1 MIYLI
6 LAVTSSMLVSVIM
19 RVSEKHI
26 HNNITMLASNY
37 LMCSVLA
44 AICTGTWNLF
54 PVSAEGFSFSVGL
67 GLISGLFYMGSFM
80 LLQWNVKTNGIVL
93 SSMFMKLGVMVPTLM
108 AILVFGEVPKAVQVI
123 GMIVALAAI
132 LLINLEKGSGMTHIG
147 GVTGGSARLQPIA
160 DAFTACGLEAD
171 CVENVQKL
179 IWQKMFTNVSASVL
193 TGVLQVPLGYIAQNP
208 NAWAVCEA
216 LIREA
221 VAVAAGE
228 GLDFDAEQK
237 IAEVREVCEKSPNGL
252 TSIYADL
259 HNGRRSEVDTISGS
273 VVRASER
280 NGVPAPTHRAM
291 VNLVHAME
299 GKPKA

>member
-54 PVSAEGFSFSVGL
+54 PVSAEGFPFSVGL

-108 AILVFGEVPKAVQVI
+108 AILVFDEVPKAVQVI

-132 LLINLEKGSGMTHIG
+132 LLINLEKGSGKAASSLGLVLLLVAGGATDAMSKVYEELGVSALKNHFLLYTFMMAFALCVVVCLVKKQ
-147 GVTGGSARLQPIA
+147 GVTKEDVGFGLVIGIPNFCSALFLLLSLAAIPAMIA
-160 DAFTACGLEAD
+160 YPTYSVEAI
-171 CVENVQKL
+171 VMVTLVGVIFFKEKL
-179 IWQKMFTNVSASVL
+179 SRRQILSMFMIFAALVL
-193 TGVLQVPLGYIAQNP
+193 LNI
-208 NAWAVCEA
+208 
-216 LIREA
+216 
-221 VAVAAGE
+221 
-228 GLDFDAEQK
+228 
-237 IAEVREVCEKSPNGL
+237 
-252 TSIYADL
+252 
-259 HNGRRSEVDTISGS
+259 
-273 VVRASER
+273 
-280 NGVPAPTHRAM
+280 
-291 VNLVHAME
+291 
-299 GKPKA
+299 

>member
-132 LLINLEKGSGMTHIG
+132 LLINLEKGSGKAASSLGLVLLLVAGGATDAMSKVYEELG
-147 GVTGGSARLQPIA
+147 VVCLVKKQGVTKEDVGFGLVIGIPNFCSALFLLLSLADIPAMIA
-160 DAFTACGLEAD
+160 YPTY
-171 CVENVQKL
+171 
-179 IWQKMFTNVSASVL
+179 S
-193 TGVLQVPLGYIAQNP
+193 
-208 NAWAVCEA
+208 
-216 LIREA
+216 
-221 VAVAAGE
+221 VAAIVMVTLVGVI
-228 GLDFDAEQK
+228 FFK
-237 IAEVREVCEKSPNGL
+237 EKLS
-252 TSIYADL
+252 
-259 HNGRRSEVDTISGS
+259 RRQILSMFMIF
-273 VVRASER
+273 A
-280 NGVPAPTHRAM
+280 A
-291 VNLVHAME
+291 LVLLNI
-299 GKPKA
+299 